1 MVHSWPDPHP
11 SRSTTL
17 SEVPDP
23 DQGPTVADDP
33 GAPTGA
39 PETVEELVRTHLGE
53 QLGGWR
59 GGLEAALPTAA
70 FAPVFV
76 VTEDL
81 WLSLGVGIGVA
92 VALLGLRLAQRSET
106 KHIRTGL
113 IGIAIGAV
121 LAATTGQGEDVFL
134 PNIVFNLIWSAA
146 IGLSVLVRWPL
157 IGLVIGGVLEDPEA
171 MKRDAGIMRLSDRL
185 TLLLVAMGVIRAAV
199 QVPLYLAG
207 EVAWLGVS
215 RVVLG
220 WPLSAAMFAIAV
232 AILAKG
238 RTPLESPPGAL

>member
-1 MVHSWPDPHP
+1 M
-11 SRSTTL
+11 
-17 SEVPDP
+17 
-23 DQGPTVADDP
+23 ADDP
-33 GAPTGA
+33 DGPDDTDA
-39 PETVEELVRTHLGE
+39 PETVEELVRAHLGE

-92 VALLGLRLAQRSET
+92 VVLLGLRLAQRSEI

-113 IGIAIGAV
+113 LGIAIGAV
-121 LAATTGQGEDVFL
+121 FAASTGQGEDVFL

-185 TLLLVAMGVIRAAV
+185 TLLLVAMGVIRAGV

-207 EVAWLGVS
+207 EVGWLGVS

-238 RTPLESPPGAL
+238 RTPLENRDLR